1 MKKTQTSIIFSGDV
15 GFDRYMDRKWE
26 DDNFLSASVLDFFH
40 SADHVCLNV
49 EGALINAVDDGS
61 RGVFF
66 HSMNPKAISTFNK
79 IGADIWS
86 IGNNHTMDAGVEGL
100 ISTRNYAI
108 ENGVLAVGA
117 GLNEIEASEPVYI
130 DEAGGIGIICVS
142 YMTECIPATKTDA
155 GIFRWDDM
163 ELIGKRI
170 REIKSKCRWCVVI
183 SHGGEEFTALP
194 TPYTRDR
201 YIEYLEMGADAVVG
215 HHPHVPENYEVF
227 DDGKM
232 IFYSLGNFIFDTDYQ
247 RAHLYTD
254 DAVLLKLIFTEEK
267 LSFDATGIK
276 INREKGCIEVS
287 QLPDI
292 FTNIEEEEYNLLAPL
307 GAKSF
312 IAEEKRRMI
321 YLEPDR
327 FKNADDNEW
336 DEYFFSGEAEGYVE
350 DAHMDF
356 AFVMP
361 LALKAED
368 DEWKMSSL
376 EKVKDYILR
385 LI

>member
-1 MKKTQTSIIFSGDV
+1 MKKETSIIFSGDV
-15 GFDRYMDRKWE
+15 GFDRYMDKKWE
-26 DDNFLSASVLDFFH
+26 DENFLSSSVMDFFH

-66 HSMNPKAISTFNK
+66 HSMNPDAISTFNK

-100 ISTRNYAI
+100 ISTKNYAV

-117 GLNEIEASEPVYI
+117 GLNEVEASEPIYI
-130 DEAGGIGIICVS
+130 DEAGGIGIIGVS

-170 REIKSKCRWCVVI
+170 REIKEKCRWCIVI

-254 DAVLLKLIFTEEK
+254 DAVLLKLIFTEDK
-267 LSFDATGIK
+267 LDFEATGIK
-276 INREKGCIEVS
+276 INREKGCIETS
-287 QLPDI
+287 SLPDI
-292 FTNIEEEEYNLLAPL
+292 FTNIDEDEYNLLAPL
-307 GAKSF
+307 SAKSF

-327 FKNADDNEW
+327 FRDAGEDAW
-336 DEYFFSGEAEGYVE
+336 DEYFLSGEAEGYVE

-356 AFVMP
+356 SYVVP

-376 EKVKDYILR
+376 EKVKDYILK

>member
-1 MKKTQTSIIFSGDV
+1 MENRTSIVFSGDV
-15 GFDRYMDRKWE
+15 GFDRYMDKKWQDSE
-26 DDNFLSASVLDFFH
+26 LLSKDVLDFFH

-66 HSMNPKAISTFNK
+66 HSMNPEAIGTFNK

-86 IGNNHTMDAGVEGL
+86 IGNNHTMDAGEEGL
-100 ISTRNYAI
+100 VSTKNYAK
-108 ENGVLAVGA
+108 ENGVKAVGA
-117 GLNEIEASEPVYI
+117 GLNELEASEPIYI
-130 DEAGGIGIICVS
+130 DEAGGIGMICVS
-142 YMTECIPATKTDA
+142 YMTECIPATKDSA

-163 ELIGKRI
+163 ELIKKRI
-170 REIKSKCRWCVVI
+170 REIKEKCRWCIVI

-201 YIEYLEMGADAVVG
+201 YIEYLNLGADAVVG
-215 HHPHVPENYEVF
+215 HHPHVPENYEIF
-227 DDGKM
+227 EDGKM

-267 LSFDATGIK
+267 LDFEAVGIK
-276 INREKGCIEVS
+276 INRDNERIELTT
-287 QLPDI
+287 LPDI

-307 GAKSF
+307 AAKSF

-327 FKNADDNEW
+327 FKDADEEEW
-336 DEYFFSGEAEGYVE
+336 DSYFFSGEAEGYVE
-350 DAHMDF
+350 NAHMDF
-356 AFVMP
+356 SFVVP

-368 DEWKMSSL
+368 DEWRMSSL
-376 EKVKDYILR
+376 EKVKDYILK